1 MRFSPAAKKS
11 PRQTEISMT
20 KSQTVLKAGTR
31 PSNLA
36 LTQTRGALNRIEAML
51 ESVAF
56 EMVPITSAGDAD
68 RTTDLRKAA
77 DDFFTRELDDAL
89 RSGKIDMAVH
99 SAKDL
104 PAPLP
109 ADLDWFWLPWRAEP
123 RDVLVLA
130 PGKTADDLP
139 EKPVI
144 GVSSERREEYCRT
157 RFPNAVQKTIRGN
170 IEERIAQVD
179 CGDYD
184 IVIMAGAALV
194 RLGLQERI
202 TEWIPLEELNVPE
215 AQGYLAI
222 TFRKGD
228 ERIMALRSLFMHA
241 VTFAGAGVSNKELC
255 TLATLRAL
263 KTADICLYDSLIDK
277 SLLDELPC
285 DARAIDVGKR
295 CGAHSK
301 EQHETTRLICECA
314 RKSKRVVRLK
324 GGDPGIFGR
333 LAEETEALEEL
344 NIPFRVIPGIS
355 ALQAATTG
363 TGMLLTRRDVSRG
376 FVALTPRLS
385 GGGLARCDGKMK
397 DRLPVIYYMSVRAMD
412 KIAQQMIDDGHDPET
427 PAAVIYNAGGEDEQI
442 FKTSLKSLPGHA
454 RKHCIRQPGLIMI
467 GETTRY
473 GYKEDLGALQG
484 KRILLTCSEA
494 IQQKA
499 ADLVHDLGGHPV
511 QHPLIRLK
519 PRRNYTLDFT
529 NTDWLVVTSPSSVR
543 AFMKLV
549 HDQKIDYR
557 SIPKIMVCGRGTAAE
572 FAEYGIQVDAQ
583 PEGNFSAEALKI
595 LAKEQ
600 IKPGEKI
607 LRVRSDKAGPDLA
620 ESLRA
625 LNAEVED
632 AIIYDNEQITHEELP
647 PFDAAFFASA
657 SGVESFIVQWG
668 VQALEN
674 KTSVVIGKPTAQAM
688 KRYHLTPDVI
698 ATESTIPGAIQ
709 SLAQH
714 FISRRMA

>member
-1 MRFSPAAKKS
+1 
-11 PRQTEISMT
+11 MT

-36 LTQTRGALNRIEAML
+36 LTQTRGALDRIENRL
-51 ESVAF
+51 EGITF
-56 EMVPITSAGDAD
+56 DMVPITSVGDTD
-68 RTTDLRKAA
+68 RTTDLREAA

-89 RSGKIDMAVH
+89 RSGRVDCAVH

-104 PAPLP
+104 PDPL
-109 ADLDWFWLPWRAEP
+109 AGDLDWFWLPWRAEP
-123 RDVLVLA
+123 RDALVLA
-130 PGKTADDLP
+130 PGKTAADLP
-139 EKPVI
+139 DRPVI
-144 GVSSERREEYCRT
+144 GVSSERREQYCST
-157 RFPNAVQKTIRGN
+157 RFPKAVQKTIRGN

-179 CGDYD
+179 SGDYD
-184 IVIMAGAALV
+184 IVIMAAAALF
-194 RLGLQERI
+194 RLGIEDRI
-202 TEWIPLEELNVPE
+202 TEWIPLEELDVPE

-228 ERIMALRSLFMHA
+228 ERMMALRSLFMHT

-255 TLATLRAL
+255 TIAALRAL

-277 SLLDELPC
+277 SLLDELPYG
-285 DARAIDVGKR
+285 AQAIDVGKR

-344 NIPFRVIPGIS
+344 RIPFRVIPGIS

-385 GGGLARCDGKMK
+385 GGGLARCDGEMK
-397 DRLPVIYYMSVRAMD
+397 NQLPVIYYMSIRAMEP
-412 KIAQQMIDDGHDPET
+412 IAQQLIEDGRDPKT
-427 PAAVIYNAGGEDEQI
+427 PAAVIYNAGGEDEQV
-442 FKTSLKSLPGHA
+442 FKTTLEFLPDHA
-454 RKHCIRQPGLIMI
+454 RKHCLKQPGLIMV

-473 GYKEDLGALQG
+473 GYRENLGALQG

-499 ADLVHDLGGHPV
+499 VDLVHDLGGHPV
-511 QHPLIRLK
+511 QYPLIRLK
-519 PRRNYTLDFT
+519 CRRSFQLRCAEY
-529 NTDWLVVTSPSSVR
+529 DWLVVTSPSSVR

-549 HDQKIDYR
+549 DDQKISYR

-572 FAEYGIQVDAQ
+572 FAEYGIQVDAW
-583 PEGNFSAEALKI
+583 PEGNFSAEALKA
-595 LAKEQ
+595 LARE
-600 IKPGEKI
+600 IVKPGEKI

-620 ESLRA
+620 QSFQSLE
-625 LNAEVED
+625 AEVED

-647 PFDAAFFASA
+647 PFDAVFFASA
-657 SGVESFIVQWG
+657 SGVESFIAQWG
-668 VQALEN
+668 VQSLEN

-688 KRYHLTPDVI
+688 QQHGLTPDVLSGI
-698 ATESTIPGAIQ
+698 STIPDAIRA
-709 SLAQH
+709 LAAH
-714 FISRRMA
+714 FVSRTLHG